1 MPEMD
6 AGRRASGGWMAR
18 RVSPR
23 QHYTKDQLGGLCQ
36 GCGNPIP
43 AALAGMLTH
52 PTCDPEFPALN
63 VSLKRALARR
73 RATTPPEEQ

>member
-1 MPEMD
+1 MP
-6 AGRRASGGWMAR
+6 GWMSDRAAWPDPYYQR
-18 RVSPR
+18 
-23 QHYTKDQLGGLCQ
+23 DQLGGLCQ